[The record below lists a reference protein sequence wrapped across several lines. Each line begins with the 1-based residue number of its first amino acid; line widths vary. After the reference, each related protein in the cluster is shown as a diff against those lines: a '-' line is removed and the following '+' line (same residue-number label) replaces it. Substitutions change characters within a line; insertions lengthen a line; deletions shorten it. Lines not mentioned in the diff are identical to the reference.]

1 MSSSPSSP
9 TALAFGGALAF
20 AVFVIGFQVLLAKLG
35 LTEVLHGALPDG
47 DNYLWLVRVR
57 QYLDGGSWASS
68 IITGMDTPYGLD
80 MHWTHPLDIFILAL
94 YAPLSLFMPM
104 DSALFWAGAS
114 VPVLLFLIFS
124 AALYWAVRPL
134 LPRGEAFILLFLS
147 LAYPVLMAYS
157 MLGRADHNYLILT
170 SMVLAVGGMIRLLHP
185 PAPQQQPE
193 QQQLEHQQP
202 EQHRACIITA
212 AACALG
218 IWVSTEF
225 APLLAFFIASL
236 AMAWLLTG
244 QAKWLRHVFILSGC
258 LLIFSALALSVERGP
273 SLWQAQQLDKLSLI
287 HVVALSINA
296 ALWALAYALLSRKPM
311 ALLARTAC
319 LSGLG
324 IAALVLIWQFTPA
337 LLRGPMGDIDPAVN
351 AYLYEVTGELSSIW
365 PTSFE
370 RAATACLWVGPA
382 LLALMLWWLSTGLAS
397 TTNRTAVWY
406 FLTALVL
413 AYSLAGL
420 MHARFAQMALPF
432 TSLFLV
438 HAALS
443 IQQRCQRKS
452 PLLLLCIILAPIL
465 LCYGLSAFF
474 DKLAKQ
480 QDDASPTPANFVCII
495 EDMIP
500 TLQQLPAGRIMNDIN
515 AGPAILYNTKHS
527 VVAGAYHRN
536 DQGIADVLAFSR
548 GPATT
553 ATALLKKRDIDYV
566 LFCVNERQGDYARQ
580 LATQA
585 QDNTIPNWLK
595 PLPVPATLD
604 KHWFLFKVTKENL
617 P

>member
-9 TALAFGGALAF
+9 TVLAIGGALAF
-20 AVFVIGFQVLLAKLG
+20 ALFVICFQVLLAKIG
-35 LTEVLHGALPDG
+35 LTEVLQGALPDG

-57 QYLDGGSWASS
+57 QYLEGGSWDSS
-68 IITGMDTPYGLD
+68 IITGMNTPYGVD

-94 YAPLSLFMPM
+94 YAPLSLFMPL
-104 DSALFWAGAS
+104 DSALFWAGS
-114 VPVLLFLIFS
+114 TLPVLLFLMFS

-134 LPRGEAFILLFLS
+134 LPRGEAFILLFMS
-147 LAYPVLMAYS
+147 LAYPALMAYS

-170 SMVLAVGGMIRLLHP
+170 SMVLAVGGMIRLLHA
-185 PAPQQQPE
+185 PA
-193 QQQLEHQQP
+193 HQQS

-244 QAKWLRHVFILSGC
+244 QPKWLRYAFILSGC
-258 LLIFSALALSVERGP
+258 LLIFAIIALGVERGA
-273 SLWQAQQLDKLSLI
+273 SLWQVQQLDKLSLI
-287 HVVALSINA
+287 HVAALSINA

-311 ALLARTAC
+311 ALQLRAAC

-324 IAALVLIWQFTPA
+324 IAALLLLWQFTPA
-337 LLRGPMGDIDPAVN
+337 LLLGPMGDIDPAVN

-365 PTSFE
+365 PGNFE
-370 RAATACLWVGPA
+370 RAAIALLWIGPPA
-382 LLALMLWWLSTGLAS
+382 LALILWWLSTGLAS
-397 TTNRTAVWY
+397 ASNRTAVWY
-406 FLTALVL
+406 FLTALIL

-432 TSLFLV
+432 TSLFLM
-438 HAALS
+438 HAALN
-443 IQQRCQRKS
+443 IQTRCQSKS
-452 PLLLLCIILAPIL
+452 PLLLLSIILTPIM
-465 LCYGLSAFF
+465 LCYALSSFF
-474 DKLAKQ
+474 DELDKQ
-480 QDDASPTPANFVCII
+480 QDDPGTIKAAFVCTI

-500 TLQQLPAGRIMNDIN
+500 TLQQLPAGSIMNDIN
-515 AGPAILYNTKHS
+515 DGPAILYHTKHS

-536 DQGIADVLAFSR
+536 DQGVADILAFSR

-553 ATALLKKRDIDYV
+553 ATALLKKRNIDYV
-566 LFCVNERQGDYARQ
+566 LFCVNKRQGDYARQ
-580 LATQA
+580 LATQM
-585 QDNTIPNWLK
+585 QDNTIPSWLT
-595 PLPVPATLD
+595 PLFVPATLD
-604 KHWFLFKVTKENL
+604 KHWFLFKVNKENL